1 MSINSSTGAVQAP
14 SNLYNYLINKG
25 SKLTDLALIHALS
38 LPVWT
43 LDPAGNLITCNTA
56 YAALY
61 GTTPDQ
67 IVTTQK
73 ILSAR
78 DGARLHLTT
87 NGIRRLYGIT
97 LRPLPDQNGHI
108 GTATD
113 ITTEE
118 TLAREHERTQS
129 ATKELLEQLSTAVAA
144 FGADHKIEFFNSAF
158 TRLWG
163 LDEAWLLSHPKLGDI
178 LERLRDGRRLPEQV
192 DFRRY
197 KQSWLDMFVGLI
209 DPFDDMMYLPD
220 GTALRVLVV
229 PNPAGGL
236 IFTFEDVSSRL
247 QLETS
252 YNTLVAVQR
261 ETLDHLH
268 EGIAVF
274 GGDGRLKLWNPAFT
288 RLWGLNPEDLISD
301 PHISE
306 IVDRMRHV
314 FEPNAWDSARDHI
327 LSHVLNGEDIAG
339 RLKFAD
345 GRLIAYGTTVLPDG
359 GVLVSHTDITDSVR
373 VETALRDKNAALE
386 AAERLKLDFLANM
399 SYQLRT
405 PLNAIMGF
413 IEILDHQY
421 FGPLNDKQ
429 REYTSGT
436 REASEKLLSLI
447 DDILDLSTIEAGYM
461 RLDYDQIDLK
471 TFLTSVQGLTVEWA
485 RKEGLDVILDVEDT
499 IGTLAVD
506 PRRVKQALVNL
517 IRNAIAF
524 SNAGGVITLRARRVD
539 THIQIEVEDH
549 GIGIPVADQTQI
561 LEPFARGSNT
571 AARDGLM
578 GQGGAGLGLTLVKH
592 IAELH
597 GGSVDIISQKDH
609 GTTARLNL
617 PIKK

>member
-1 MSINSSTGAVQAP
+1 MA
-14 SNLYNYLINKG
+14 
-25 SKLTDLALIHALS
+25 D
-38 LPVWT
+38 
-43 LDPAGNLITCNTA
+43 
-56 YAALY
+56 
-61 GTTPDQ
+61 
-67 IVTTQK
+67 QK
-73 ILSAR
+73 IMSAR
-78 DGARLHLTT
+78 DGARVHVTT
-87 NGIRRLYGIT
+87 DGIRRLYAIT
-97 LRPLPDQNGHI
+97 IRPLPEGIGHI

-113 ITTEE
+113 VTMEE
-118 TLAREHERTQS
+118 TLTRTHERTQS

-144 FGADHKIEFFNSAF
+144 YSADHKIEFFNSAF
-158 TRLWG
+158 ARLWG
-163 LDEAWLLSHPKLGDI
+163 LDEAWLHTHPKLGDI
-178 LERLRDGRRLPEQV
+178 IERLRDARRWPEQV

-209 DPFDDMMYLPD
+209 DPFDDMMVLPD
-220 GTALRVLVV
+220 GSVLRVLVV

-274 GGDGRLKLWNPAFT
+274 GGDGRLKLWNPAFA
-288 RLWGLNPEDLISD
+288 RLWGLNPEDLIGD
-301 PHISE
+301 PHITE
-306 IVDRMRHV
+306 IIHRMQSV
-314 FEPNAWDSARDHI
+314 FTPDTWTAARDHI
-327 LSHVLNGEDIAG
+327 LAHVLNGEDIAG

-345 GRLIAYGTTVLPDG
+345 GRLVAYGTTVLPDG

-429 REYTSGT
+429 REYTKGT

-461 RLDYDQIDLK
+461 KLDYDTINLA
-471 TFLTSVQGLTVEWA
+471 TFLTGVQTLTVEWA
-485 RKEGLDVILDVEDT
+485 RKEGLDVVLDVPDD
-499 IGTLAVD
+499 IGTVTID
-506 PRRVKQALVNL
+506 PRRLKQAIVNL

-524 SNAGGVITLRARRVD
+524 SPVGGTITLRARRQD
-539 THIQIEVEDH
+539 SLSLSSSTRGGQINIEVVDH
-549 GIGIPVADQTQI
+549 GLGIPNDDQSQI

-571 AARDGLM
+571 AAQDGRM

-597 GGSVDIISQKDH
+597 GGYITIDSQQGA
-609 GTTARLNL
+609 GTTARIML
-617 PIKK
+617 PI

>member
-1 MSINSSTGAVQAP
+1 
-14 SNLYNYLINKG
+14 
-25 SKLTDLALIHALS
+25 
-38 LPVWT
+38 
-43 LDPAGNLITCNTA
+43 
-56 YAALY
+56 
-61 GTTPDQ
+61 
-67 IVTTQK
+67 
-73 ILSAR
+73 
-78 DGARLHLTT
+78 
-87 NGIRRLYGIT
+87 
-97 LRPLPDQNGHI
+97 
-108 GTATD
+108 
-113 ITTEE
+113 
-118 TLAREHERTQS
+118 
-129 ATKELLEQLSTAVAA
+129 
-144 FGADHKIEFFNSAF
+144 
-158 TRLWG
+158 
-163 LDEAWLLSHPKLGDI
+163 
-178 LERLRDGRRLPEQV
+178 
-192 DFRRY
+192 
-197 KQSWLDMFVGLI
+197 
-209 DPFDDMMYLPD
+209 MMVLPD
-220 GTALRVLVV
+220 GSVLRVLVV

-274 GGDGRLKLWNPAFT
+274 GGDGRLKLWNPAFA
-288 RLWGLNPEDLISD
+288 RLWGLNPEDLIGD
-301 PHISE
+301 PHITE
-306 IVDRMRHV
+306 IIHRMQSV
-314 FEPNAWDSARDHI
+314 FTPDTWTAARDHI
-327 LSHVLNGEDIAG
+327 LAHVLNGEDIAG

-345 GRLIAYGTTVLPDG
+345 GRLVAYGTTVLPDG

-429 REYTSGT
+429 REYTKGT

-461 RLDYDQIDLK
+461 KLDYDTINLA
-471 TFLTSVQGLTVEWA
+471 TFLTGVQTLTVEWA
-485 RKEGLDVILDVEDT
+485 RKEGLDVVLDVPDD
-499 IGTLAVD
+499 IGTVTID
-506 PRRVKQALVNL
+506 PRRLKQAIVNL

-524 SNAGGVITLRARRVD
+524 SPVGGTITLRARRQD
-539 THIQIEVEDH
+539 SLSLSSSTRGGQINIEVVDH
-549 GIGIPVADQTQI
+549 GLGIPNDDQSQI

-571 AARDGLM
+571 AAQDGRM

-597 GGSVDIISQKDH
+597 GGYITIDSQQGA
-609 GTTARLNL
+609 GTTARIML
-617 PIKK
+617 PI